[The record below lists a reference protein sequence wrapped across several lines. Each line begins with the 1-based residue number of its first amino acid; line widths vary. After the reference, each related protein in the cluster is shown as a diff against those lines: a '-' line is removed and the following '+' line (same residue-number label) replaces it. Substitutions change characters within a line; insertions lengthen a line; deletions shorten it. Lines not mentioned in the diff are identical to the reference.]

1 MKKNSKP
8 GSQGQEN
15 DDKSTTRFEMEDKFV
30 SIENED
36 QDHANTSLCTRMI
49 MLMESRKDRISKRQT
64 EKLIFSCGVLTCI
77 FIKKTDMH
85 SYTIN
90 GSRTTYLCS
99 KDTTKET
106 ICTYWWLTTT
116 DTFTDRPK
124 ASYVIC
130 RDPNNYIQ
138 VIIGCVFPQLDALE
152 TQSNL
157 YDSMNH

>member
-1 MKKNSKP
+1 MNPKNYFKCASCNCQSGVQNAAIASAIILKKNSKP

-36 QDHANTSLCTRMI
+36 QDHANTSLRTRMI
-49 MLMESRKDRISKRQT
+49 MLMESRKDRLSKRQT

-90 GSRTTYLCS
+90 GSRTTYLCIFVQ
-99 KDTTKET
+99 ER
-106 ICTYWWLTTT
+106 Y
-116 DTFTDRPK
+116 
-124 ASYVIC
+124 Y
-130 RDPNNYIQ
+130 
-138 VIIGCVFPQLDALE
+138 
-152 TQSNL
+152 
-157 YDSMNH
+157 